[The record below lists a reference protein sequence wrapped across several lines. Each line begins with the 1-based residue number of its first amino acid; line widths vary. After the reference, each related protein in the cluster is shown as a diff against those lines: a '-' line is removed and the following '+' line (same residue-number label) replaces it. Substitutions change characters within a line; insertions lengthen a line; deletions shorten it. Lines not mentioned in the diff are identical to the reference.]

1 MGLTP
6 WALGLAL
13 AWVTFLLAEQ
23 YFLRR
28 ARAAVPT
35 RILVTG
41 TRGKSSLVRILVAG
55 ARVTEPSAWGKIT
68 GDVPTLLLPEGDRP
82 ILRRGPARLGEQAKI
97 LRLCRRHRVRCL
109 VAEAMTISPEL
120 MKAEA
125 QLLLPAVVAL
135 VNVRDDHQETL
146 GEDVDLQRSAYLDSL
161 PAQCRRVTRDPAL
174 VPGAVDPKAAL
185 SRRAV
190 PSADFSLLADLGS
203 VQRELVLLADE
214 VLAELGWD
222 GDAALRAMVDVARRM
237 NNVPRWLVWERR
249 DFVFLDAFS
258 ANDTESLAHL
268 WQTWRQELG
277 SDRPW
282 SVILATR
289 ADRPL
294 RTRRFCAWISGRDD
308 VQKVFVTGSHRQAAT
323 WLLRRQGVPVEDLGK
338 AAAAMVLQQGEIPA
352 AVRGSG
358 SVLIGIGNSR
368 GLGLG
373 LRAGSS
379 ERGT

>member
-6 WALGLAL
+6 WALGFAL

-55 ARVTEPSAWGKIT
+55 ARVAEPSAWGKIT
-68 GDVPTLLLPEGDRP
+68 GDVPTLLCPDGDRR
-82 ILRRGPARLGEQAKI
+82 IRRRGPARLGEQARI
-97 LRLCRRHRVRCL
+97 LRQCRRHQVRCL

-125 QLLLPAVVAL
+125 QLLRPAVVAL

-146 GEDVDLQRSAYLDSL
+146 GEDRDLQRKAYLDSL
-161 PAQCRRVTRDPAL
+161 PAQSRWVTRDPAL
-174 VPGAVDPKAAL
+174 ASCAVGRQAVRPRDP
-185 SRRAV
+185 
-190 PSADFSLLADLGS
+190 SLLAGLSS

-222 GDAALRAMVDVARRM
+222 SDAALRAMVAVARPM

-268 WQTWRQELG
+268 WESWRRELG
-277 SDRPW
+277 ANRPW

-294 RTRRFCAWISGRDD
+294 RTRRFCAWLTQRDD
-308 VQKVFVTGSHRQAAT
+308 VEKVFVTGSHRQAAR
-323 WLLRRQGVPVEDLGK
+323 WLLRRKGIPVEDLGD
-338 AAAAMVLQQGEIPA
+338 AAAAMGLREGEIPA
-352 AVRGSG
+352 TVRENGP
-358 SVLIGIGNSR
+358 VLIGIGNSR

-373 LRAGSS
+373 LRAGPS
-379 ERGT
+379 ERGA